1 MVIYSALFVISQ
13 THWGK
18 EGKRRKT
25 KKKGGNHLEY
35 EFCSGMTE
43 LFSPPPDQFR
53 LVYFSAKCQQ
63 KQQQQQRNK
72 TENAVADEPLTMRW
86 LDVILII

>member
-1 MVIYSALFVISQ
+1 L
-13 THWGK
+13 
-18 EGKRRKT
+18 
-25 KKKGGNHLEY
+25 
-35 EFCSGMTE
+35 TE

-63 KQQQQQRNK
+63 KQQQQRPK
-72 TENAVADEPLTMRW
+72 TENAVADKPLTMRW

>member
-1 MVIYSALFVISQ
+1 MVIYSALFVMSQ
-13 THWGK
+13 THW
-18 EGKRRKT
+18 RREK
-25 KKKGGNHLEY
+25 KKNKKGGNHLEY
-35 EFCSGMTE
+35 EFCSGLTE

-63 KQQQQQRNK
+63 KQQQQRHK
-72 TENAVADEPLTMRW
+72 TENAVADKPLTMRW